1 MIGGINM
8 DKKRTKLSPKQ
19 VEENV
24 KKIDGSMALEGMP
37 LTKEIK
43 DNIRACLMGKS
54 TTEKECQKVIERY
67 KQIYG

>member
-1 MIGGINM
+1 MNNN
-8 DKKRTKLSPKQ
+8 KKKQ
-19 VEENV
+19 FTSKEIDENV
-24 KKIDGSMALEGMP
+24 KKINGSMAQEGMP

-43 DNIRACLMGKS
+43 ENIKKCLMGQS

>member
-1 MIGGINM
+1 MSKEEIE
-8 DKKRTKLSPKQ
+8 KRIEK
-19 VEENV
+19 VN
-24 KKIDGSMALEGMP
+24 GAMALEGMP

-43 DNIRACLMGKS
+43 LNIENCLLGKS